1 MRRAL
6 CWCVGVSVC
15 DNMLW
20 VLSCSASDFRC
31 SCADD
36 WLKFD
41 DDEVSKCTT
50 EDIKSGALAV
60 RCLRSYHVV
69 PLTVFSMFVLFSRV
83 CSFRSF
89 VLFLFCSSML
99 VKVLML
105 SPAASSKGWL
115 VELIQRTMTFP
126 LAPVRLMLLASTTLL
141 LRPSILARHGCIT
154 LDSRKVQT
162 PSVVGWQSF

>member
-1 MRRAL
+1 MLYQISLSHILVILTEPGLVPVEQLRQTPRLILSDHILTGFLEHSLQVVRNLRR
-6 CWCVGVSVC
+6 CGGTSSDPCC
-15 DNMLW
+15 
-20 VLSCSASDFRC
+20 LSPS
-31 SCADD
+31 
-36 WLKFD
+36 L
-41 DDEVSKCTT
+41 V
-50 EDIKSGALAV
+50 
-60 RCLRSYHVV
+60 
-69 PLTVFSMFVLFSRV
+69 M
-83 CSFRSF
+83 
-89 VLFLFCSSML
+89 FCSSML